1 MNICMNKK
9 NKLRTF
15 LLDNKIALIVMALLF
30 IVRVISM
37 TKLGVTYSLNSDDL
51 SYVNSGIEFKNTG
64 AITMHGVISAQI
76 MPGMPV
82 FIGLF
87 SKIFGD
93 GNFLWLALKITWIM
107 MGCISSFV
115 AYKCVN
121 LFAPK
126 WCGILVMLL
135 FFRPDYIWMDNII
148 LTETPF
154 MLCFLSTVYFTLMM
168 GRTQEKKYFWLCLL
182 MYMLSL
188 MLKANVG
195 IYPVFAAIYLL
206 LVKYDFKLLIRQG
219 LIIGIT
225 LLCFII
231 PWSIRNY
238 KIYDAFI
245 PLTYGAGNPALLGTY
260 QGYGFPSD
268 ESLDYKTNVD
278 DIAKEKFAKYYNK
291 DGTVKNEAIQRYIA
305 LETDGIKADYRISE
319 WKKSNPISLVIS
331 YLICK
336 PLDMMKS
343 VFYWGEVFSINKII
357 PLLLTSIEW
366 IVCGFGIFS
375 AFMLSK
381 RRSEM
386 FFLASLYIGNILVY
400 AMTFSF
406 DRYAATLTPLRFICV
421 GISIALIS
429 ELSKFMK
436 YSKIRY

>member
-30 IVRVISM
+30 IVRVIAM

-206 LVKYDFKLLIRQG
+206 LVKYDFKLLTKRRINN
-219 LIIGIT
+219 
-225 LLCFII
+225 
-231 PWSIRNY
+231 RN
-238 KIYDAFI
+238 
-245 PLTYGAGNPALLGTY
+245 
-260 QGYGFPSD
+260 
-268 ESLDYKTNVD
+268 
-278 DIAKEKFAKYYNK
+278 
-291 DGTVKNEAIQRYIA
+291 YIA
-305 LETDGIKADYRISE
+305 L
-319 WKKSNPISLVIS
+319 
-331 YLICK
+331 
-336 PLDMMKS
+336 
-343 VFYWGEVFSINKII
+343 
-357 PLLLTSIEW
+357 
-366 IVCGFGIFS
+366 
-375 AFMLSK
+375 
-381 RRSEM
+381 
-386 FFLASLYIGNILVY
+386 LYNTVVY
-400 AMTFSF
+400 
-406 DRYAATLTPLRFICV
+406 
-421 GISIALIS
+421 
-429 ELSKFMK
+429 
-436 YSKIRY
+436 

>member
-1 MNICMNKK
+1 MDTYTNKK
-9 NKLRTF
+9 NSLRIF
-15 LLDNKIALIVMALLF
+15 LLDNKITLIVMALLF
-30 IVRVISM
+30 AVRVIAM
-37 TKLGVTYSLNSDDL
+37 VKLGITYSLQSDDL
-51 SYVNSGIEFKNTG
+51 SYVISGIEFKNTG

-82 FIGLF
+82 FIGLL
-87 SKIFGD
+87 SMIFGE
-93 GNFLWLALKITWIM
+93 NNLLWLALKVTWII

-154 MLCFLSTVYFTLMM
+154 MLCFLSTVYFTFIM
-168 GRTQEKKYFWLCLL
+168 GKTQEKKYFWLCLL

-195 IYPVFAAIYLL
+195 IYPVFAFIYLL

-219 LIIGIT
+219 VIIAIT
-225 LLCFII
+225 LICFIL

-238 KIYDAFI
+238 TIYDTFI
-245 PLTYGAGNPALLGTY
+245 PLTYGSGNPTLLGTY

-278 DIAKEKFAKYYNK
+278 DVAKEKFAKYYNE
-291 DGTVKNEAIQRYIA
+291 DGTVKNAAIQKYIY

-319 WKKSNPISLVIS
+319 WKKTNPFSLIIS

-336 PLDMMKS
+336 PLDMMRS
-343 VFYWGEVFSINKII
+343 VFYWQEVFSISKVI
-357 PLLLTSIEW
+357 PQLLTSIEW
-366 IVCGFGIFS
+366 MVCGFGIFS
-375 AFMLSK
+375 GFMLRK

-406 DRYAATLTPLRFICV
+406 DRYAATLTPLRFIYV
-421 GISIALIS
+421 GISVALIS
-429 ELSKFMK
+429 DLSKVTK
-436 YSKIRY
+436 YYDLSK